1 MLSSFRNL
9 TLRRVLVMLL
19 GIVLLS
25 IGVALFDFSRMG
37 NDPSTSVV
45 IALGDQTGLGLSRTM
60 LLCNSVYFIVEI
72 LLARMYRVPW
82 LCEGDVSFPVRLGIM
97 LLGVLILSLG
107 ASMYQTADTGIA
119 PYDALSIIL
128 SRRQSKIP
136 YFWCRIATDSIC
148 AIAAALLGGVIGIG
162 TLICALGLGPF
173 ITFFDRLISR
183 KLCGLPT

>member
-1 MLSSFRNL
+1 
-9 TLRRVLVMLL
+9 
-19 GIVLLS
+19 
-25 IGVALFDFSRMG
+25 
-37 NDPSTSVV
+37 
-45 IALGDQTGLGLSRTM
+45 
-60 LLCNSVYFIVEI
+60 
-72 LLARMYRVPW
+72 
-82 LCEGDVSFPVRLGIM
+82 M
-97 LLGVLILSLG
+97 LLGVLILSL
-107 ASMYQTADTGIA
+107 ARRCTRLPTPGIA

>member
-1 MLSSFRNL
+1 MRK
-9 TLRRVLVMLL
+9 
-19 GIVLLS
+19 
-25 IGVALFDFSRMG
+25 VALMTKKILVTEDLVQEGIDSLTEHG
-37 NDPSTSVV
+37 YEVDKLIDPTP
-45 IALGDQTGLGLSRTM
+45 
-60 LLCNSVYFIVEI
+60 EE
-72 LLARMYRVPW
+72 LA
-82 LCEGDVSFPVRLGIM
+82 S
-97 LLGVLILSLG
+97 
-107 ASMYQTADTGIA
+107 AIA